1 MSPNIKCLTPQE
13 EERFL
18 DILKN
23 RKDAERAYMLYHL
36 MLITGLR
43 LSEAL
48 SLNVEH
54 VGRAKVELKVK
65 GWTKNKPQG
74 YGLAS
79 DGHSQSQGERSPEQ
93 SEGKKD
99 RFKTVYFPKALQGH
113 LKEYLKV
120 KARRGESL
128 LPRSPLFVSRNSA
141 RISPRQV
148 QRDFKKWVKESGI
161 ESNLSP
167 HSLRHTVGTRLLK
180 EFKNAKLVQRYLGH
194 SDVATTLRY
203 YVDVFPEDLEE
214 AAEMLAGK

>member
-1 MSPNIKCLTPQE
+1 MSQEIKCLTPQE

-54 VGRAKVELKVK
+54 TSRAKVELKVK
-65 GWTKNKPQG
+65 GWTKK
-74 YGLAS
+74 
-79 DGHSQSQGERSPEQ
+79 GE
-93 SEGKKD
+93 KKD
-99 RFKTVYFPKALQGH
+99 RYKAVYFPKALQKH
-113 LKEYLKV
+113 LKDYLRV
-120 KARRGESL
+120 KAKRGESL
-128 LPRSPLFVSRNSA
+128 APEAPLFVSRNNA

-148 QRDFKKWVKESGI
+148 QRDFKKWIRESGI
-161 ESNLSP
+161 ETDLTP
-167 HSLRHTVGTRLLK
+167 HALRHTVGTRLLK
-180 EFKNAKLVQRYLGH
+180 KYKNAKLVQRYLGH
-194 SDVATTLRY
+194 SDVTTTLRY

-214 AAEMLAGK
+214 AAEMLAER

>member
-1 MSPNIKCLTPQE
+1 MSQNIKCLTPQE

-43 LSEAL
+43 ISEAL

-54 VGRAKVELKVK
+54 AGRAKLEIKVK
-65 GWTKNKPQG
+65 GWTKK
-74 YGLAS
+74 
-79 DGHSQSQGERSPEQ
+79 GET
-93 SEGKKD
+93 KD
-99 RFKTVYFPKALQGH
+99 RFKAVYFPKALQRH
-113 LKEYLKV
+113 LKDYLRV
-120 KARRGESL
+120 KAKRGESL
-128 LPRSPLFVSRNSA
+128 APEAPLFVSRNNA

-148 QRDFKKWVKESGI
+148 QRDFKKWVRESGI
-161 ESNLSP
+161 EADLTP
-167 HSLRHTVGTRLLK
+167 HALRHTVGTRLLK

-194 SDVATTLRY
+194 SDVTTTLRY

-214 AAEMLAGK
+214 AAEMLAQK

>member
-18 DILKN
+18 MTLRN

-54 VGRAKVELKVK
+54 AGRAKVELKVK
-65 GWTKNKPQG
+65 GWAKK
-74 YGLAS
+74 
-79 DGHSQSQGERSPEQ
+79 GE
-93 SEGKKD
+93 KKD
-99 RFKTVYFPKALQGH
+99 RFKIVYFPKALQGH

-120 KARRGESL
+120 KAKRGESL
-128 LPRSPLFVSRNSA
+128 LPGAPLFVSRNNA

-167 HSLRHTVGTRLLK
+167 HALRHTVGTRLLK

-214 AAEMLAGK
+214 AAEMLAQK

>member
-1 MSPNIKCLTPQE
+1 MSANIKCLTPQE

-43 LSEAL
+43 ISEAL

-54 VGRAKVELKVK
+54 AGRAKVELKVK
-65 GWTKNKPQG
+65 GWTKE
-74 YGLAS
+74 
-79 DGHSQSQGERSPEQ
+79 GEN
-93 SEGKKD
+93 KD
-99 RFKTVYFPKALQGH
+99 RYKAVYFPKALQKH
-113 LKEYLKV
+113 LKDYLRV
-120 KARRGESL
+120 KAKRGESL
-128 LPRSPLFVSRNSA
+128 APEAPLFVSRNTA

-148 QRDFKKWVKESGI
+148 QRDFKKWVRESGI

-167 HSLRHTVGTRLLK
+167 HALRHTVGTRLLK

-214 AAEMLAGK
+214 AAEMLAEK

>member
-1 MSPNIKCLTPQE
+1 MSANIKCLTPQE

-18 DILKN
+18 DILRN

-54 VGRAKVELKVK
+54 AGRAKVELKVK
-65 GWTKNKPQG
+65 GWTKK
-74 YGLAS
+74 
-79 DGHSQSQGERSPEQ
+79 GE
-93 SEGKKD
+93 KKD
-99 RFKTVYFPKALQGH
+99 RYKSVYFPKALQKH
-113 LKEYLKV
+113 LKDYLRV
-120 KARRGESL
+120 KAKKGESL
-128 LPRSPLFVSRNSA
+128 VPEAPLFVSRNNA

-148 QRDFKKWVKESGI
+148 QRDFKKWVRESGI

-167 HSLRHTVGTRLLK
+167 HALRHTVGTRLLK

-194 SDVATTLRY
+194 SDVTTTLRY

-214 AAEMLAGK
+214 AAEMLAER

>member
-1 MSPNIKCLTPQE
+1 MTKNIKCLTPQE
-13 EERFL
+13 EGRFL
-18 DILKN
+18 GILKN

-54 VGRAKVELKVK
+54 AGKTKVELKVK
-65 GWTKNKPQG
+65 GWIKK
-74 YGLAS
+74 
-79 DGHSQSQGERSPEQ
+79 GE
-93 SEGKKD
+93 KKD
-99 RFKTVYFPKALQGH
+99 RFKTVYFPKALQEH
-113 LKEYLKV
+113 LKDYLKV
-120 KARRGESL
+120 KVKKGESL
-128 LPRSPLFVSRNSA
+128 LPEAPLFVSRNSA

-161 ESNLSP
+161 ESDLSP

-214 AAEMLAGK
+214 AAEMLAEK

>member
-1 MSPNIKCLTPQE
+1 MGADIKCLTPQE

-18 DILKN
+18 ETLRK

-36 MLITGLR
+36 MLVTGLR

-54 VGRAKVELKVK
+54 AGRAKVELKVK
-65 GWTKNKPQG
+65 GWTKK
-74 YGLAS
+74 
-79 DGHSQSQGERSPEQ
+79 GE
-93 SEGKKD
+93 KKD

-128 LPRSPLFVSRNSA
+128 LPGAPLFVSRNSA

-148 QRDFKKWVKESGI
+148 QRDFKKWVRESGI
-161 ESNLSP
+161 ETDLSP

-214 AAEMLAGK
+214 AAEMLAER

>member
-1 MSPNIKCLTPQE
+1 MSPEIKCLTPQE

-23 RKDAERAYMLYHL
+23 RKDAERAYMLYRL

-43 LSEAL
+43 LSETL

-54 VGRAKVELKVK
+54 ANRAKLEIKVK
-65 GWTKNKPQG
+65 GWTKKRN
-74 YGLAS
+74 
-79 DGHSQSQGERSPEQ
+79 RSPERPVVSEVEP

-99 RFKTVYFPKALQGH
+99 RFKTVYFPKALQKH
-113 LKEYLKV
+113 LKDYLKI

-128 LPRSPLFVSRNSA
+128 LPEAPLFVSRNSA

-167 HSLRHTVGTRLLK
+167 HALRHTVGTRLLK

-194 SDVATTLRY
+194 SDVTTTLRY

-214 AAEMLAGK
+214 AAEMLAEKLY

>member
-1 MSPNIKCLTPQE
+1 MSSDIKCLTPQE

-23 RKDAERAYMLYHL
+23 RKDAERSYMLYHL

-43 LSEAL
+43 ISEAL

-54 VGRAKVELKVK
+54 ACRAKVELKVK
-65 GWTKNKPQG
+65 GWTKK
-74 YGLAS
+74 
-79 DGHSQSQGERSPEQ
+79 GE
-93 SEGKKD
+93 KKD
-99 RFKTVYFPKALQGH
+99 RYKAVYFPKALQKH
-113 LKEYLKV
+113 LKDYLRV
-120 KARRGESL
+120 KAKKGESL
-128 LPRSPLFVSRNSA
+128 APEAPLFVSRNTT

-148 QRDFKKWVKESGI
+148 QRDFKKWIRESGI
-161 ESNLSP
+161 ETDLTP
-167 HSLRHTVGTRLLK
+167 HALRHTVGTRLLK

-214 AAEMLAGK
+214 AAEMLTEK

>member
-18 DILKN
+18 ETLRK

-54 VGRAKVELKVK
+54 ASRSKVEVKVK
-65 GWTKNKPQG
+65 GWTKK
-74 YGLAS
+74 
-79 DGHSQSQGERSPEQ
+79 GEKRE
-93 SEGKKD
+93 
-99 RFKTVYFPKALQGH
+99 RVKTIYFPKALQIH
-113 LKEYLKV
+113 LKDYLRV
-120 KARRGESL
+120 KAKKGESL
-128 LPRSPLFVSRNSA
+128 APEAPLFVSRNSA

-167 HSLRHTVGTRLLK
+167 HALRHTVGTRLLK

-214 AAEMLAGK
+214 AAEMLAQ

>member
-1 MSPNIKCLTPQE
+1 MSPNIKCFTPQE

-43 LSEAL
+43 ISEAL

-54 VGRAKVELKVK
+54 AGRAKLEIKVK
-65 GWTKNKPQG
+65 GWTKK
-74 YGLAS
+74 
-79 DGHSQSQGERSPEQ
+79 GET
-93 SEGKKD
+93 KD
-99 RFKTVYFPKALQGH
+99 RFKAVYFPKALQKH
-113 LKEYLKV
+113 LKEYLRV
-120 KARRGESL
+120 KAKRGESL
-128 LPRSPLFVSRNSA
+128 APEAPLFVSRNSA

-167 HSLRHTVGTRLLK
+167 HALRHTVGTRLLK

-214 AAEMLAGK
+214 AAEMLAEK

>member
-1 MSPNIKCLTPQE
+1 MSQNIKCFTPQE

-18 DILKN
+18 DVLKN

-43 LSEAL
+43 LSETL

-54 VGRAKVELKVK
+54 AGRAKVELKVK
-65 GWTKNKPQG
+65 GWVKKG
-74 YGLAS
+74 K
-79 DGHSQSQGERSPEQ
+79 RSPER

-128 LPRSPLFVSRNSA
+128 LPEAPLFVSRNSA

-148 QRDFKKWVKESGI
+148 QRDFKKWVKISGI

-214 AAEMLAGK
+214 AAEMLAGKQYC

>member
-1 MSPNIKCLTPQE
+1 MNPNIKCLTPQE

-36 MLITGLR
+36 MLITDLR

-54 VGRAKVELKVK
+54 ANRAKVELKVK
-65 GWTKNKPQG
+65 GWTKKR
-74 YGLAS
+74 
-79 DGHSQSQGERSPEQ
+79 E
-93 SEGKKD
+93 KKD

-128 LPRSPLFVSRNSA
+128 LPGAPLFVSRNSA

-148 QRDFKKWVKESGI
+148 QRDFKKWIKESGI

-167 HSLRHTVGTRLLK
+167 HALRHTVGTRLLK

-214 AAEMLAGK
+214 AAEMLAQK

>member
-1 MSPNIKCLTPQE
+1 MSQEIKCFTPQE

-18 DILKN
+18 ETLRN

-54 VGRAKVELKVK
+54 ASRAKVELKIK
-65 GWTKNKPQG
+65 GWTKNRPEG
-74 YGLAS
+74 RGLAS
-79 DGHSQSQGERSPEQ
+79 DSQSQGE
-93 SEGKKD
+93 KKD

-128 LPRSPLFVSRNSA
+128 LPGAPLFVSRNSA

-148 QRDFKKWVKESGI
+148 QRDFKKWVREAGI
-161 ESNLSP
+161 EQNLSP
-167 HSLRHTVGTRLLK
+167 HSLRHAVGTRLLK

-214 AAEMLAGK
+214 AAEMLAQK

>member
-1 MSPNIKCLTPQE
+1 MNQNIKCLTPQE

-18 DILKN
+18 DVLKN

-48 SLNVEH
+48 SLNIEH
-54 VGRAKVELKVK
+54 AGRAKIEVKVK
-65 GWTKNKPQG
+65 RWTKNRPEG
-74 YGLAS
+74 RGLAS
-79 DGHSQSQGERSPEQ
+79 NSQNQGERNPER

-99 RFKTVYFPKALQGH
+99 RFKVVYFPKTLQGH

-120 KARRGESL
+120 KAKKGESL
-128 LPRSPLFVSRNSA
+128 LLGSPLFVSRNSA

-148 QRDFKKWVKESGI
+148 QRDFKKWVRESGI
-161 ESNLSP
+161 ETDLTP
-167 HSLRHTVGTRLLK
+167 HALRHTVGTRLLK

-194 SDVATTLRY
+194 SDVTTTLRY

>member
-1 MSPNIKCLTPQE
+1 MSPDIKCLTPQE

-54 VGRAKVELKVK
+54 ASRAKVELRVK
-65 GWTKNKPQG
+65 GWTKK
-74 YGLAS
+74 
-79 DGHSQSQGERSPEQ
+79 GERSPEQ

-128 LPRSPLFVSRNSA
+128 LLGAPLFVSRNSA

-167 HSLRHTVGTRLLK
+167 HALRHTVGTRLLR

-214 AAEMLAGK
+214 AAEMLAER